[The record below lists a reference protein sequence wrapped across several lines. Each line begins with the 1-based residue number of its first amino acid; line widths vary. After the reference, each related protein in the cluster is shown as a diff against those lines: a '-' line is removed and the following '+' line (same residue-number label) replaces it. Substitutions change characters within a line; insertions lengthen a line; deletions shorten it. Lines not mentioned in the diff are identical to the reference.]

1 MTYPKALTIAGSDSG
16 GGAGIQA
23 DLKTFAANGVYGMS
37 VITALTAQNTVG
49 VQGIHDIPPEFIG
62 QQLDS
67 VLSDIGADAAK
78 TGMLSQPEVINV
90 VAEKIREY
98 QLEKLVI
105 DPVMV
110 AKSKDK
116 LLQDEAIDTLIHE
129 LIPLAYIITPNKD
142 EAEIITGLKIESRE
156 QVKAAAEKIHSMGA
170 KCVLIKGGHL
180 SEEKAVDYLYIDGK
194 LHEFVSP
201 RYDNKHTHGTGCTLS
216 AAITAE
222 LAKGLPVID
231 SVKAAKEYIAG
242 AIKNA
247 QPLGRGI
254 GPVDHLW
261 KRNL

>member
-23 DLKTFAANGVYGMS
+23 DLKTFAANGVYGLS

-49 VQGIHDIPPEFIG
+49 VQGIYDIPPEFIG

-78 TGMLSQPEVINV
+78 TGMLSQPEVITV

-98 QLEKLVI
+98 KLDKLVV

-116 LLQDEAIDTLIHE
+116 LLQDEAIDTLITK
-129 LIPLAYIITPNKD
+129 LIPLAYVITPNKD
-142 EAEIITGLKIESRE
+142 EAEIITGLKIETRD
-156 QVKAAAEKIHSMGA
+156 QVRIAAEKIISMGA
-170 KCVLIKGGHL
+170 ASVLIKGGHL
-180 SEEKAVDYLYIDGK
+180 TGEKAVDYLYIDGD
-194 LHEFVSP
+194 LHEFESP

-216 AAITAE
+216 AAITAN
-222 LAKGLPVID
+222 LAKSLTIIE
-231 SVKAAKEYIAG
+231 SVKAAKEYISG

-261 KRNL
+261 RLEK